1 MTVLTMDSATT
12 DRVIAAR
19 PGQSDRHDRAEP
31 QSAALR
37 WRFSVA
43 KYHQLI
49 AAGIFGEDDRVE
61 LIGGDLVMMSPIGS
75 KHAATVKRMNRILN
89 RLFQDR
95 ALIGVQDP
103 LQLDDLSEP
112 QPDLT
117 ILAPRGDDYAT
128 SHPTADETLLIIEVS
143 DSTAGYDRD
152 VKVRAYARA
161 GIAETWLV
169 DLSSDWIEVYR
180 EPSPAGYKL
189 LRKAL
194 PGETVS
200 PLAFPDVVLA
210 VDDVI
215 R

>member
-1 MTVLTMDSATT
+1 
-12 DRVIAAR
+12 
-19 PGQSDRHDRAEP
+19 
-31 QSAALR
+31 
-37 WRFSVA
+37 
-43 KYHQLI
+43 
-49 AAGIFGEDDRVE
+49 
-61 LIGGDLVMMSPIGS
+61 MMSPIGTR
-75 KHAATVKRMNRILN
+75 HAATVKRMNRILG

-117 ILAPRGDDYAT
+117 ILTPREDDYAA
-128 SHPTADETLLIIEVS
+128 SHPTAADVLLIIEVS
-143 DSTAGYDRD
+143 DSTADYDRD
-152 VKVRAYARA
+152 VKVRAYASA
-161 GIAETWLV
+161 GIIETWLA
-169 DLSSDWIEVYR
+169 DLSTGWLEVYR
-180 EPSPAGYKL
+180 EPSTAGYKL

-200 PLAFPDVVLA
+200 PLTFPDVVLA